1 MTRTLT
7 AYMPLTTY
15 PEVVSDDAIRTALGF
30 AAELGCELHVSV
42 FSVDIPRMASPADGM
57 LIDVQ
62 GMVAAAEETSQIQS
76 KRLQD
81 LVAATAG
88 DSVKVEIKV
97 RRVIMGAALAEATA
111 EARYFDLTLM
121 PWSTST
127 TATQDLVHALV
138 FDSGRPVLLVPVAA
152 RPAPLD
158 HIAIAWDGSRVAAR
172 ALGDAL
178 PLLAPGGRISVL
190 TVTDEKPLS
199 KTDLAGA
206 LAAVLQRRGYAA
218 TAIHVAVGGRK
229 IADALQDAALAEGAA
244 LLAMGGFG
252 HSRLRDFILG
262 GATVGVLRN
271 LTVPTLLSH

>member
-1 MTRTLT
+1 
-7 AYMPLTTY
+7 
-15 PEVVSDDAIRTALGF
+15 
-30 AAELGCELHVSV
+30 
-42 FSVDIPRMASPADGM
+42 
-57 LIDVQ
+57 
-62 GMVAAAEETSQIQS
+62 
-76 KRLQD
+76 
-81 LVAATAG
+81 
-88 DSVKVEIKV
+88 
-97 RRVIMGAALAEATA
+97 
-111 EARYFDLTLM
+111 
-121 PWSTST
+121 
-127 TATQDLVHALV
+127 
-138 FDSGRPVLLVPVAA
+138 
-152 RPAPLD
+152 
-158 HIAIAWDGSRVAAR
+158 
-172 ALGDAL
+172 
-178 PLLAPGGRISVL
+178 VL